1 MGVSV
6 LHAGAATASMDP
18 WGLFS
23 QGVVDTQGQR
33 LRCHQELGQN
43 GQAET
48 HGLTALNKR
57 NACSSRVPVPEQTT
71 FQISR
76 FPQVTRWQEIRV
88 ELQVNDLRIWIHF
101 LHFWN
106 SLSPTYPIPC
116 LCLVQQRRSVQ
127 RKLVAKPKMATACLD
142 FDSNSTTTRQDHLE
156 LIPSSGSTCK
166 REQHKMH
173 HQAWLCGLHSLT
185 RYWPLWSHAWT
196 AGSIGCKGLVG
207 CCSYPKTTAMA
218 FLSRSHG
225 QPLQGNSPN
234 SAIVRQNKVTAKR
247 DSCWKKTRHPQYFWD
262 LYSMVSW
269 PSSPLHLHQRESSK
283 SLAP

>member
-1 MGVSV
+1 MH
-6 LHAGAATASMDP
+6 LHAGAATAWSSMDP

-48 HGLTALNKR
+48 HGLAALNKR
-57 NACSSRVPVPEQTT
+57 NACSSRAEGPGTKKHSK
-71 FQISR
+71 FQDFHSW
-76 FPQVTRWQEIRV
+76 QVIQAEI
-88 ELQVNDLRIWIHF
+88 QVDD
-101 LHFWN
+101 
-106 SLSPTYPIPC
+106 LSPTTYPISR

-127 RKLVAKPKMATACLD
+127 RKLGAKPKMATACLD
-142 FDSNSTTTRQDHLE
+142 FGSNSTTTRQDHLE
-156 LIPSSGSTCK
+156 LIPSTGSTCK

-185 RYWPLWSHAWT
+185 RCWPLWSHAWT

-207 CCSYPKTTAMA
+207 CCSYPETTAMA

-234 SAIVRQNKVTAKR
+234 SAIARQNTVMAKT
-247 DSCWKKTRHPQYFWD
+247 DSYWKKTTHLQYFWD

-283 SLAP
+283 WLAP